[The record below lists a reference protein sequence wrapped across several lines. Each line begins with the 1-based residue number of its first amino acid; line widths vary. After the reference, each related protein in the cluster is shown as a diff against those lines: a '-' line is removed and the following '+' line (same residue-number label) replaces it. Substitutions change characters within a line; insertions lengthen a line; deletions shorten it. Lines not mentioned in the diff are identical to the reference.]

1 MSHSHSHAPGENHSH
16 SHGPQPPPQRRMPA
30 PPDPA
35 IQVLIDAQYDPVDLK
50 VDGSI
55 VRCGPHNAV
64 VCKACNLD
72 FCRLTQL
79 ATILTQN
86 PNIIVPPPSNIMT
99 NKILSTMV
107 KKIKEEGNSNF
118 KAGQFDQAVIQ
129 YTVAANRA
137 QSRAPWELSGVL
149 REEMSTILAN
159 RSASFAGCH
168 DYISALADAEAVV
181 EMRKNWPKA
190 YLRKAKALRGLEELE
205 EALDAL
211 AIGLSLEPENKELL
225 EFKADIKKFQ
235 KTLDETTK
243 A

>member
-1 MSHSHSHAPGENHSH
+1 MSRSHSHAPGENHSH
-16 SHGPQPPPQRRMPA
+16 SHGPQPPPQQQQRPMPA

-35 IQVLIDAQYDPVDLK
+35 IQALIDAQYDPVHLK

-64 VCKACNLD
+64 VYKACNLD
-72 FCRLTQL
+72 FSRLTQL
-79 ATILTQN
+79 ATILIQN
-86 PNIIVPPPSNIMT
+86 PNIIVPPPSNMV
-99 NKILSTMV
+99 NKILSTIV

-118 KAGQFDQAVIQ
+118 KAGQFDQAVIR

-137 QSRAPWELSGVL
+137 QSRAPWESNGVL
-149 REEMSTILAN
+149 REEVSTILAN

-190 YLRKAKALRGLEELE
+190 YLRKAKALSGLEELE

-211 AIGLSLEPENKELL
+211 AIGLSFEPENKELL
-225 EFKADIKKFQ
+225 EFKADIEKFR
-235 KTLDETTK
+235 KTLDET
-243 A
+243 